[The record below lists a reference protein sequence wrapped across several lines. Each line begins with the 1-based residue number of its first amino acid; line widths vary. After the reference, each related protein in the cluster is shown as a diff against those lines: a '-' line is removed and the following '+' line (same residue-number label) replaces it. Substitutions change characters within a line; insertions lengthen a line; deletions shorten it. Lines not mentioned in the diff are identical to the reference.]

1 MKPSTLLLTAAV
13 VVSNVAGNYALSW
26 GMKHAPANAGP
37 IVSLFEPWVIAGIVL
52 LISWTLMRIQL
63 LGKADLSYVLPITAV
78 GYVLNA
84 AIAAAFL
91 HEQVS
96 AQRWAGTLLIV
107 AGAGLTAFTPPASS
121 TQEPP
126 LQ

>member
-26 GMKHAPANAGP
+26 GMKHAPADAGP
-37 IVSLFEPWVIAGIVL
+37 IVSLFEPWVAAGIVL
-52 LISWTLMRIQL
+52 LIAWTLMRIQL
-63 LGKADLSYVLPITAV
+63 LGKADLSYVLPITAI

-96 AQRWAGTLLIV
+96 MQRWAGTLLIV

-121 TQEPP
+121 TQEPR
-126 LQ
+126 Q

>member
-26 GMKHAPANAGP
+26 GMKHAPADAGP

-63 LGKADLSYVLPITAV
+63 LGMADLSYVLPITAI

-91 HEQVS
+91 HEHIS
-96 AQRWAGTLLIV
+96 PRRWVGTLLIV
-107 AGAGLTAFTPPASS
+107 AGAGLTAFTPPASAN
-121 TQEPP
+121 QEPKR
-126 LQ
+126 Q

>member
-1 MKPSTLLLTAAV
+1 VKPSTLLLTAAV

-26 GMKHAPANAGP
+26 GMKHAPADAGP

-63 LGKADLSYVLPITAV
+63 LGMADLSYVLPITAI

-91 HEQVS
+91 HEHIS
-96 AQRWAGTLLIV
+96 PRRWVGTLLIV
-107 AGAGLTAFTPPASS
+107 AGAGLTAFTPPASAN
-121 TQEPP
+121 QEPKR
-126 LQ
+126 Q

>member
-26 GMKHAPANAGP
+26 GMKHAPATAGP
-37 IVSLFEPWVIAGIVL
+37 IVSLFEPWVAAGIVL
-52 LISWTLMRIQL
+52 LIAWTLMRIQL
-63 LGKADLSYVLPITAV
+63 LGKADLSYVLPITAI

-84 AIAAAFL
+84 AIAATFL
-91 HEQVS
+91 HEHVS
-96 AQRWAGTLLIV
+96 LQRWAGTLLIV

-121 TQEPP
+121 TQEPRR
-126 LQ
+126 

>member
-1 MKPSTLLLTAAV
+1 VRPSTLLLTAAV

-63 LGKADLSYVLPITAV
+63 LGKADLSYVLPITAI

-84 AIAAAFL
+84 AIAAAL
-91 HEQVS
+91 LNEQVS

-121 TQEPP
+121 DQEPTR
-126 LQ
+126 

>member
-1 MKPSTLLLTAAV
+1 VKPSTLLLTAAV

-26 GMKHAPANAGP
+26 GMKHAPATTGP
-37 IVSLFEPWVIAGIVL
+37 IVSLFEPWVAAGIVL
-52 LISWTLMRIQL
+52 LIAWTLMRIQL
-63 LGKADLSYVLPITAV
+63 LGKADLSYVLPITAI

-96 AQRWAGTLLIV
+96 MQRWAGTLLIV

-121 TQEPP
+121 TQEPRP
-126 LQ
+126 

>member
-1 MKPSTLLLTAAV
+1 MKASTLLLTAAV

-26 GMKHAPANAGP
+26 GMKHAPANTGP
-37 IVSLFEPWVIAGIVL
+37 IVSLLEPWVIAGIVL
-52 LISWTLMRIQL
+52 LIAWTLMRIRL
-63 LGKADLSYVLPITAV
+63 LGLADLSYVLPITAI

-107 AGAGLTAFTPPASS
+107 AGAGLTAFTPPAST
-121 TQEPP
+121 TQERPRA
-126 LQ
+126 